1 MKKERLKGFISG
13 VVVSSMVFALSVSA
27 FAATGSKTIQV
38 AYDNIKIYINEK
50 LTPMMTDGQTVE
62 PFTYGGRTYV
72 PLNAVAAALG
82 QQVSWDDK
90 TKSIYIGS
98 QPTKS
103 QDTEIGLVN
112 ENGLK
117 IAYTGITKAY
127 TGSRLNFKLENTSS
141 TNYTVLAEDFSIDGI
156 MCNAAMVQDV
166 AAGKSA
172 IAEMLVTDT
181 ELKKIG
187 QTSLSKFEIAFKY
200 YNSDTYTDAHKT
212 SQIKVNADAGS
223 ASSSSAAAQPF
234 GGKYPTAP
242 ASIYTTSAQENGL
255 GDTDM
260 MVTAKLEKKTTSK
273 GYDVIYIRSNDG
285 QIMLTNSTSA
295 ASWNSLQVGKTYN
308 FVFTYLGFSS
318 VSNTAAGDYVQ
329 SQAVE

>member
-1 MKKERLKGFISG
+1 MS
-13 VVVSSMVFALSVSA
+13 
-27 FAATGSKTIQV
+27 
-38 AYDNIKIYINEK
+38 
-50 LTPMMTDGQTVE
+50 
-62 PFTYGGRTYV
+62 
-72 PLNAVAAALG
+72 
-82 QQVSWDDK
+82 
-90 TKSIYIGS
+90 
-98 QPTKS
+98 
-103 QDTEIGLVN
+103 

-117 IAYTGITKAY
+117 IAYTGITKTSTARKI
-127 TGSRLNFKLENTSS
+127 SFKIENTST
-141 TNYTVLAEDFSIDGI
+141 TNYTVRAEDFSIDGV
-156 MCNAAMVQDV
+156 MCDGLLIQKV

-172 IAEMLVTDT
+172 IAEMTVYDSS
-181 ELKKIG
+181 LKKIG
-187 QTSLSKFEIAFKY
+187 KSSILNFELAFEY
-200 YNSDTYTDAHKT
+200 YDSDTYGDTHKT

-223 ASSSSAAAQPF
+223 ASGSSAAAQPF

-295 ASWNSLQVGKTYN
+295 ASWNSLQAGKTYN